1 MIVSKLTLRNFRSYH
16 HLELEFGKGLNII
29 IGENAQG
36 KTNIVEAI
44 HFLSL
49 ARSFRT
55 NESCDLIAQTC
66 QFATIE
72 AKVEQDT
79 TKKEITAIITPSSKK
94 ILCNNKPVRKIS
106 DLSKLINVIV
116 FEPKDSLMFNDSP
129 NVRRNFLNVNLSKKS
144 PIYLE
149 ALMRHERLLQERNLI
164 LKKDSIDKTQL
175 NVVTK
180 QLIDASET
188 IVNYRS
194 VYVNEINQILSKI
207 ITQLKGE
214 KEKAYIEYIPF
225 VPFDKNFK
233 DVALRA
239 YEKNLDSD
247 IKRKAT
253 QIGIHREDIKMILN
267 GKDMSS
273 YGSQGE
279 NRVAVISLKL
289 APYFLIEDKSK
300 RPIVVLDDVMSEL
313 DKTRQEKLLTFLRK
327 LEQVFITSVNTN
339 VKNASIY
346 EVKEHT
352 VTRRNA

>member
-1 MIVSKLTLRNFRSYH
+1 
-16 HLELEFGKGLNII
+16 
-29 IGENAQG
+29 
-36 KTNIVEAI
+36 
-44 HFLSL
+44 
-49 ARSFRT
+49 
-55 NESCDLIAQTC
+55 
-66 QFATIE
+66 
-72 AKVEQDT
+72 
-79 TKKEITAIITPSSKK
+79 
-94 ILCNNKPVRKIS
+94 
-106 DLSKLINVIV
+106 
-116 FEPKDSLMFNDSP
+116 
-129 NVRRNFLNVNLSKKS
+129 
-144 PIYLE
+144 
-149 ALMRHERLLQERNLI
+149 MRHERLLQERNLI